1 MTDPRDKLTE
11 IGQALYGRD
20 WKAPLGRVLQVDDR
34 TIRRWMAGSRRLP
47 WHRVEQAAR
56 LLVENRDNR
65 VRVAK
70 QTWSDAMADL
80 EASKSLQRNFV
91 GATKPKA

>member
-56 LLVENRDNR
+56 LLIENRENR

-70 QTWSDAMADL
+70 QTFLAAMADL
-80 EASKSLQRNFV
+80 EAAKAVL
-91 GATKPKA
+91 AKPPG